1 MRLRVCEWLTDHLI
15 GSWATLTDLVQ
26 SVPTFQVF
34 REPSAGVPRDLRDA
48 MDSLCNFV
56 QESPPRVYRLWGV
69 LHPALLLHW
78 RVQVY
83 LVARLSPALRRA
95 YRALFSDETIAGHPL
110 YRYGLRYLVVPPVPA
125 PTVRGVVVDPP
136 AASNEDAPPPR
147 QLLGQ
152 PDPRPDDDEASQ
164 RRDAPQVGEVPIPEQ
179 NESSLVLW
187 EPWRPGAGASFAP
200 NPEYPRPPPGA
211 LTGGYVLA
219 EMPRGYPGAR
229 RVHILILQEW

>member
-48 MDSLCNFV
+48 MDSLCHFV

-83 LVARLSPALRRA
+83 LVVRLSPALRRA
-95 YRALFSDETIAGHPL
+95 YRALFSDETIAWHPL
-110 YRYGLRYLVVPPVPA
+110 
-125 PTVRGVVVDPP
+125 
-136 AASNEDAPPPR
+136 
-147 QLLGQ
+147 
-152 PDPRPDDDEASQ
+152 
-164 RRDAPQVGEVPIPEQ
+164 
-179 NESSLVLW
+179 
-187 EPWRPGAGASFAP
+187 
-200 NPEYPRPPPGA
+200 
-211 LTGGYVLA
+211 
-219 EMPRGYPGAR
+219 
-229 RVHILILQEW
+229 